1 MLVLG
6 VASLDQ
12 DSAVALLDDESI
24 LAAIEEE
31 KLSRAP
37 GINTVPATALHRILE
52 QQNIAPDDLTAA
64 ALADSPQQARFRES
78 GLGSKF
84 QASLKRRST
93 RDLRK
98 STSIPQLREHLN
110 GASKLKLQQYEH
122 HLCHAASAYYTSDFD
137 RALILTLDGG
147 AAARCGQISL
157 GEGDEIRPLR
167 TMQFPDSLGWFYSRI
182 TALLGL
188 RPHYDE
194 HKVQWLGRQG
204 QPEYLPIFRKLFR
217 TDAHGLPVLDR
228 RYFAAGPDERGT
240 FSPQF
245 FREMKLKKE
254 NLRANTATCAAIAR
268 SAQLFLEESVL
279 EIAHHYQ
286 AQTGAD
292 SLCLAG
298 GVFLNP
304 LLVRALETRST
315 FNHIYVQPVAGKC
328 RQQQLGAAFLAR
340 QKIKWKTPAAPL
352 WLNFI
357 ALGLGIW
364 ALQDIKAVL
373 DNCKNHLQI
382 HTSAKNI
389 SPATNAS
396 TFSNGDKIVAW
407 CQGRTEFGHRALGNR
422 SILASPFSE
431 YVIDNVNQY
440 IKHRADFHP
449 FALSVPAERAHEFFD
464 DSPNCRFMASLA
476 KLKSSIEGLEQF
488 AFNNRE
494 VRVHTVEIQGSPTP
508 WPSGYLL
515 HWKFGESAHAPI
527 LVNTSFNLFGEPL
540 VSDPREAVRSF
551 YCSGIDALALGS
563 FLVVK

>member
-6 VASLDQ
+6 IASLDQ
-12 DSAVALLDDESI
+12 DSGVALVDEKS
-24 LAAIEEE
+24 LLGAIEEE
-31 KLSRAP
+31 KLNRSLAADKVPSRA
-37 GINTVPATALHRILE
+37 ITRILE
-52 QQNIAPDDLTAA
+52 QHGVVPADLTVA
-64 ALADSPQQARFRES
+64 ALADLPQQARLRES

-84 QASLKRRST
+84 SASRKRKSG

-98 STSIPQLREHLN
+98 SISIPQLRHQLSR
-110 GASKLKLQQYEH
+110 GVRLQPFEH
-122 HLCHAASAYYTSDFD
+122 HLCHAASAFYTSDFD

-147 AAARCGQISL
+147 AAGRCGQISI
-157 GEGDEIRPLR
+157 GETDEIRPLR

-188 RPHYDE
+188 RPLFDE

-204 QPEYLPIFRKLFR
+204 QPEYLPVFRKLFR
-217 TDAHGLPVLDR
+217 SDAHGLPVLDR

-245 FREMKLKKE
+245 YRELKIHKDKFREDP
-254 NLRANTATCAAIAR
+254 AVCAALAR
-268 SAQLFLEESVL
+268 SAQMFLEETVL
-279 EIAHHYQ
+279 EVAHHYQ

-292 SLCLAG
+292 SLCVAG
-298 GVFLNP
+298 GVFLNV
-304 LLVRALETRST
+304 LLIRALERRST
-315 FNHIYVQPVAGKC
+315 FDRVYVQPVAGNAGTA
-328 RQQQLGAAFLAR
+328 LGAAFLAR
-340 QKIKWKTPAAPL
+340 KKLSGKSGRAPMTTL
-352 WLNFI
+352 
-357 ALGLGIW
+357 ALGPDLIS
-364 ALQDIKAVL
+364 QEIKAVL
-373 DNCKNHLQI
+373 DNCKIIYKYLSGEEQLIVESVKLLQR
-382 HTSAKNI
+382 
-389 SPATNAS
+389 
-396 TFSNGDKIVAW
+396 DKIVAW

-449 FALSVPAERAHEFFD
+449 FALSVPAERAGEFFD
-464 DSPNCRFMASLA
+464 CSPNCRFMASLGT
-476 KLKSSIEGLEQF
+476 LRNQVPGLEQF
-488 AFNNRE
+488 AFNGRE
-494 VRVHTVEIQGSPTP
+494 VRVHTVDKDSNPGF
-508 WPSGYLL
+508 WRLL
-515 HWKFGESAHAPI
+515 NKFGETAPAPV

>member
-6 VASLDQ
+6 IASLDQ
-12 DSAVALLDDESI
+12 DSAVALLDEKSI
-24 LAAIEEE
+24 LGAIEEE
-31 KLSRAP
+31 KLDRSLGAD
-37 GINTVPATALHRILE
+37 NVPNLAMARTLE
-52 QQNIAPDDLTAA
+52 QHGAKTSDLTVA
-64 ALADSPQQARFRES
+64 ALADLPQQARLRES

-84 QASLKRRST
+84 SANRKRRSS

-98 STSIPQLREHLN
+98 STSIPQLREHLDR
-110 GASKLKLQQYEH
+110 SVKFQQYEH
-122 HLCHAASAYYTSDFD
+122 HLCHAASTFYTSDFD

-147 AAARCGQISL
+147 AASRCGQVSL
-157 GEGDEIRPLR
+157 GEKDEIRPLR

-188 RPHYDE
+188 RPHFDE

-204 QPEYLPIFRKLFR
+204 QPEYLPVFRKLFR
-217 TDAHGLPVLDR
+217 TDAHGLPVVDG

-245 FREMKLKKE
+245 YRELKIHKDKFREDP
-254 NLRANTATCAAIAR
+254 AVCAALAR
-268 SAQLFLEESVL
+268 SAQLFLEEAVL
-279 EIAHHYQ
+279 EVAHHFQ
-286 AQTGAD
+286 AQTGTD
-292 SLCLAG
+292 SLCVAG
-298 GVFLNP
+298 GVFLNV

-315 FNHIYVQPVAGKC
+315 FDRVHVQPVAGNAGTA
-328 RQQQLGAAFLAR
+328 LGAAFLAR
-340 QKIKWKTPAAPL
+340 KKLSGKSGRAPMTTL
-352 WLNFI
+352 
-357 ALGLGIW
+357 ALGPGLGS
-364 ALQDIKAVL
+364 QEIKAVL
-373 DNCKNHLQI
+373 DNCKIIYKYLSGEEQLIAESVRLLQR
-382 HTSAKNI
+382 
-389 SPATNAS
+389 
-396 TFSNGDKIVAW
+396 DKIVAW

-449 FALSVPAERAHEFFD
+449 FALSVPAERAAEFFD
-464 DSPNCRFMASLA
+464 CSPNCRFMASLG
-476 KLKSSIEGLEQF
+476 KLKNEVPGLEQF
-488 AFNNRE
+488 AFNGRE
-494 VRVHTVEIQGSPTP
+494 VRVHTVDKDSN
-508 WPSGYLL
+508 PSFWRLL
-515 HWKFGESAHAPI
+515 HKFGETVPAPV

>member
-12 DSAVALLDDESI
+12 DSAVALLDEKSI
-24 LAAIEEE
+24 LGAIEEE
-31 KLSRAP
+31 KVDRAP
-37 GINTVPATALHRILE
+37 GVSTVPAAALQRVFE
-52 QQNIAPDDLTAA
+52 QNNITPADLDAA
-64 ALADSPQQARFRES
+64 ALADSSQEARLRES

-84 QASLKRRST
+84 SANRKRRSA

-98 STSIPQLREHLN
+98 GTVIPQLREALA
-110 GASKLKLQQYEH
+110 GDSTPKLLQYEH
-122 HLCHAASAYYTSDFD
+122 HLCHAASTYYTSDFD

-147 AAARCGQISL
+147 AAGRCGQVSL

-167 TMQFPDSLGWFYSRI
+167 TMQFPDSLGWFYTRI

-188 RPHYDE
+188 RPHWDE
-194 HKVQWLGRQG
+194 HKVQWLGREG
-204 QPEYLPIFRKLFR
+204 QPEFLPVFRKLFR
-217 TDAHGLPVLDR
+217 ADKHGLPVLDR
-228 RYFAAGPDERGT
+228 RYFAAGSDERGT

-245 FREMKLKKE
+245 FREMKINRDK
-254 NLRANTATCAAIAR
+254 LRGDRAVQAAIAR
-268 SAQLFLEESVL
+268 SAQLLLEESL
-279 EIAHHYQ
+279 LHIAHYYQ
-286 AQTGAD
+286 AQYGCD
-292 SLCLAG
+292 SLCIAG
-298 GVFLNP
+298 GVFLNV

-315 FNHIYVQPVAGKC
+315 FDNVHVQPVAGNAGTA
-328 RQQQLGAAFLAR
+328 LGAAFLAR
-340 QKIKWKTPAAPL
+340 KRLNGKSGRGAMKTL
-352 WLNFI
+352 
-357 ALGLGIW
+357 ALGPALGS
-364 ALQDIKAVL
+364 QNIKAVL
-373 DNCKNHLQI
+373 DNCKIIYKYTSGEDHL
-382 HTSAKNI
+382 I
-389 SPATNAS
+389 SECVKILER
-396 TFSNGDKIVAW
+396 DKIVAW

-464 DSPNCRFMASLA
+464 ASPNCRFMASLA
-476 KLKSSIEGLEQF
+476 KLRSNIEGLEQF

-494 VRVHTVEIQGSPTP
+494 VRVHTVEKEAN
-508 WPSGYLL
+508 PSFWRLL
-515 HWKFGESAHAPI
+515 QKFGESAPAPI